1 MGFKH
6 RKITP
11 LWPRA
16 NSECERFMR
25 SIGKAIRA
33 ANTEHR
39 SWKQEIHT
47 FLRNYRATPHGNTG
61 LSHAELLFR
70 RKINTKLPNL
80 TNKTNN
86 DNNVRVNDT
95 KRKQKMKEYFDLK
108 RNTKPADLK
117 VGDIVLM
124 KQEKKNKLS
133 TPFNPEPMTIKN
145 KKGSMITA
153 AAENKEITR
162 NSSFFKK
169 IGKPVLCDDEID
181 DILESGKSIR
191 VITKLPNSE
200 QSSKGKVKTHKD
212 INRQNQSTTGKL

>member
-1 MGFKH
+1 
-6 RKITP
+6 
-11 LWPRA
+11 
-16 NSECERFMR
+16 
-25 SIGKAIRA
+25 
-33 ANTEHR
+33 
-39 SWKQEIHT
+39 
-47 FLRNYRATPHGNTG
+47 
-61 LSHAELLFR
+61 
-70 RKINTKLPNL
+70 
-80 TNKTNN
+80 
-86 DNNVRVNDT
+86 
-95 KRKQKMKEYFDLK
+95 MKEYFDLK

-200 QSSKGKVKTHKD
+200 QSSKGKVKTHKY
-212 INRQNQSTTGKL
+212 INRQNPSTTEKL

>member
-1 MGFKH
+1 
-6 RKITP
+6 
-11 LWPRA
+11 
-16 NSECERFMR
+16 
-25 SIGKAIRA
+25 
-33 ANTEHR
+33 
-39 SWKQEIHT
+39 
-47 FLRNYRATPHGNTG
+47 
-61 LSHAELLFR
+61 
-70 RKINTKLPNL
+70 
-80 TNKTNN
+80 
-86 DNNVRVNDT
+86 
-95 KRKQKMKEYFDLK
+95 MKEYFELK

-200 QSSKGKVKTHKD
+200 QSSKGKVKTHKY
-212 INRQNQSTTGKL
+212 INRQNPSTTGKL